1 MPTSL
6 ELFWGCWC
14 TNLLQ
19 FDSDTNPICQKAFL
33 WPHTHAI
40 NSNIQE
46 DKLFNTL
53 QLDLLWVKTQVSLVD
68 KNINVSC
75 FSSYSFSHYP
85 NDPSLAA
92 IDNGSDLVV
101 HLWFKNFQFTYEE
114 EFIVCDWTCLLGE
127 IGGNLGFFLGGSI
140 LAFFDL
146 ITDYIFKLITLLFSI
161 HICKSWKN
169 KYSLVNRS
177 VQNPVLAANIAY
189 DKK

>member
-1 MPTSL
+1 MQMQYLKFQNKMPTTL
-6 ELFWGCWC
+6 ELFWRCWRS
-14 TNLLQ
+14 NLLKL
-19 FDSDTNPICQKAFL
+19 DTNQEKVFKEIYL
-33 WPHTHAI
+33 WSCVHALC
-40 NSNIQE
+40 SAASP
-46 DKLFNTL
+46 DKMYTSL
-53 QLDLLWVKTQVSLVD
+53 QLDILWVKTKVSLVD

-75 FSSYSFSHYP
+75 FFSYSFSHYP

-161 HICKSWKN
+161 HN
-169 KYSLVNRS
+169 MQVM
-177 VQNPVLAANIAY
+177 
-189 DKK
+189 KK